1 MQIIYHYCDAAAF
14 FSILKNKKI
23 WLSGINNLNDH
34 QEVEWTIRKIHRALQ
49 KLEAK
54 FPLTDIASLW
64 NQIQQSRATPYVC
77 SFSSEGDLLSQ
88 WRAYAR
94 DGTGF
99 AIGFNADYFP
109 NSGKLPH
116 LSASLANSITTLPVI
131 YAEAEQEAFIE
142 ASLIAC
148 LQSLSG
154 KSEDEK
160 FNILAGAAYAL
171 NGQSTIYKN
180 PAFAEEKEWRIIHI
194 PLITGNIESNKTTVQ
209 LAISDI
215 QHRVS
220 AERIVTYFEYDFSKS
235 NETQPVVDIVL
246 GPKCATSAY
255 DLSLFLTVNGFQNV
269 RPRKSAA
276 TYR

>member
-1 MQIIYHYCDAAAF
+1 MASF

-34 QEVEWTIRKIHRALQ
+34 QEVEWTIRKIFSALK

-54 FPLTDIASLW
+54 FPLVDIERLW

-94 DGTGF
+94 DGTGV

-116 LSASLANSITTLPVI
+116 LSASLDNSITTLPVI
-131 YAEAEQEAFIE
+131 YTEAEQESFID
-142 ASLIAC
+142 ASLTKC
-148 LQSLSG
+148 LKALKG
-154 KSEDEK
+154 KDDDEK
-160 FNILAGAAYAL
+160 SSILAGAAYEL

-194 PLITGNIESNKTTVQ
+194 PFITGNLDTNETKVQ
-209 LAISDI
+209 LAISEMH
-215 QHRVS
+215 HRVS
-220 AERIVTYFEYDFSKS
+220 AERIITYFEYDFAKAGDLL
-235 NETQPVVDIVL
+235 PVVELVL
-246 GPKCATSAY
+246 GPKCSISSY
-255 DLSLFLTVNGFQNV
+255 DLSLFLTVNGFQYLL
-269 RPRKSAA
+269 PRKSAA